1 MNKHCSTGRLVAD
14 PELKLT
20 PQNGTP
26 VCSFTLAVKRPNV
39 KDTTDFLNYVAWTHT
54 AEYLCKYGK
63 KGDMVEVTG
72 VLTSRNY
79 EDSNGNKRTAFEVRV
94 DDLRLISGGSSATE
108 QSVSQTPNSLNT
120 AHSGGNTGNIEAS
133 FEEISTEDDLP
144 F

>member
-14 PELKLT
+14 PDLKIT
-20 PQNGTP
+20 PNGAS
-26 VCSFTLAVKRPNV
+26 VSNFTLAVKRPNV
-39 KDTTDFLNYVAWTHT
+39 KDTTDFLNYVAWTHN
-54 AEYLCKYGK
+54 ADYLCKYGK
-63 KGDMVEVTG
+63 KGDLVEVTG

-94 DDLRLISGGSSATE
+94 DDLRLLSGGSSSNE
-108 QSVSQTPNSLNT
+108 QSVNQTQNSSNS
-120 AHSGGNTGNIEAS
+120 AHSGGDTGVVEAK

>member
-26 VCSFTLAVKRPNV
+26 VCNFTLAVKRPNV
-39 KDTTDFLNYVAWTHT
+39 KDTTDFLDYVAWTHN

-79 EDSNGNKRTAFEVRV
+79 EDSNGNKRKAVEVRV
-94 DDLRLISGGSSATE
+94 DDLRLFSGGSSSTE
-108 QSVSQTPNSLNT
+108 QSVNPTPNSSNS
-120 AHSGGNTGNIEAS
+120 AHFGGNTGNIEAS
-133 FEEISTEDDLP
+133 FEELSTEDDLP